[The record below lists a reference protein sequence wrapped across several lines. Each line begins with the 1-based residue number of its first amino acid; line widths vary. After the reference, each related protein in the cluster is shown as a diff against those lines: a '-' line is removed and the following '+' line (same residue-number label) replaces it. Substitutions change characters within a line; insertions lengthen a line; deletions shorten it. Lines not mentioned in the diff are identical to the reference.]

1 MSKAR
6 MRRET
11 DPSTPPRSG
20 RYPPTPDPTQAV
32 PTAPPPPAGGRGRD
46 AWVSA
51 VARVVGQILGAPDY
65 RAYLEHCERAGHAP
79 RLTEEQYLKEFF
91 ESKGKGVRCC

>member
-1 MSKAR
+1 

-11 DPSTPPRSG
+11 ET
-20 RYPPTPDPTQAV
+20 
-32 PTAPPPPAGGRGRD
+32 
-46 AWVSA
+46 
-51 VARVVGQILGAPDY
+51 VARRLVGAVRQIIGMPDY
-65 RAYLEHCERAGHAP
+65 QAYLEHCERAGHAP

>member
-1 MSKAR
+1 

-11 DPSTPPRSG
+11 EREGGTGKGERALPL
-20 RYPPTPDPTQAV
+20 
-32 PTAPPPPAGGRGRD
+32 PAR
-46 AWVSA
+46 
-51 VARVVGQILGAPDY
+51 VARVVRRIIGAPDY
-65 RAYLEHCERAGHAP
+65 QAYLEHCRRAGHAP